1 MTHLSYILLKIPF
14 NYRCRTF
21 VPNSMLC
28 GEKNETRDHLYFAC
42 VYSFTIWMNIAER
55 ILGQVISPDWEETV
69 TALMHPN
76 RTRMDTILLRLNFHC
91 AIYAIWMGR
100 NWRRHGGVWISADE
114 LTRRIG
120 KLVRNRISSLRYVW
134 PHPLAGLLRRWFELN

>member
-1 MTHLSYILLKIPF
+1 MPPRDDGSLSVNLGMFGQGSRANFGPG
-14 NYRCRTF
+14 RCGSGWTATF

-28 GEKNETRDHLYFAC
+28 GEKNETRDQLYFAC
-42 VYSFTIWMNIAER
+42 PYSFTIWMNIAER

-91 AIYAIWMGR
+91 TIYAIWMER
-100 NWRRHGGVWISADE
+100 NSRRHGGV
-114 LTRRIG
+114 
-120 KLVRNRISSLRYVW
+120 
-134 PHPLAGLLRRWFELN
+134 